1 MTDRPK
7 PVVVPDDFPIKRL
20 PPRKASTKSNRGPKG
35 AWTIRRDEAAARHA
49 ENNRYANAIRRI
61 AGQRAAQYQP
71 QVIEH
76 NGAWA
81 VALGE
86 GEIMEIIEDNIT
98 REQAQRFARRAGC
111 FVRGENVT
119 RKGM

>member
-1 MTDRPK
+1 MTKRPR
-7 PVVVPDDFPIKRL
+7 PVVIPDDFPIKRL
-20 PPRKASTKSNRGPKG
+20 PPSKATKSKRWPKS
-35 AWTIRRDEAAARHA
+35 ASTIRRDEAAARHA

-81 VALGE
+81 VVLGE
-86 GEIMEIIEDNIT
+86 GEIMEIIADNLT
-98 REQAQRFARRAGC
+98 RKQAQRFARRAGR

>member
-1 MTDRPK
+1 MTKRPE

-20 PPRKASTKSNRGPKG
+20 PSRTASTKSKRRPKG

-49 ENNRYANAIRRI
+49 ENSRYANAIRRI

-76 NGAWA
+76 NGTWA

-86 GEIMEIIEDNIT
+86 GEITEIIKDKLT
-98 REQAQRFARRAGC
+98 RKQAQRLVRRAGC
-111 FVRGENVT
+111 FVRGENVR
-119 RKGM
+119 RKRM

>member
-1 MTDRPK
+1 MTKRPE
-7 PVVVPDDFPIKRL
+7 PVVVPDDFPIKHL
-20 PPRKASTKSNRGPKG
+20 PPRKASTKSNRRPKG

-49 ENNRYANAIRRI
+49 ENKRYANAIRRI

-86 GEIMEIIEDNIT
+86 GEIMEIIEDNLT
-98 REQAQRFARRAGC
+98 RKQALRFVRRAGC
-111 FVRGENVT
+111 FVRGENV
-119 RKGM
+119 RSRRR

>member
-1 MTDRPK
+1 MTKRPE

-20 PPRKASTKSNRGPKG
+20 PPRKASTKSNRGTKG
-35 AWTIRRDEAAARHA
+35 AWTIRRDEAAARYA

-86 GEIMEIIEDNIT
+86 GEIMEIIEDNLT
-98 REQAQRFARRAGC
+98 RKQAQRFVRRAGC
-111 FVRGENVT
+111 FVRGENVR
-119 RKGM
+119 RKRM